1 MLFRLNPSARPI
13 KFIAHKNT
21 INEVTISPLGHL
33 IASCSDDST
42 IKLWKNNIHGFSH
55 LIKIHNAPVK
65 SVNFSSS
72 GKLLISG
79 GKDKK
84 IKIYSISE
92 NKIISSLN
100 NKYNINSVK
109 MSPNGCLI

>member
-1 MLFRLNPSARPI
+1 MLFRLNPSSRPL

-21 INEVTISPLGHL
+21 INEVSISPLGHL

-65 SVNFSSS
+65 SLNFSPS

-79 GKDKK
+79 GNDKK
-84 IKIYSISE
+84 INIFSISQ
-92 NKIISSLN
+92 NKILSSFVFL
-100 NKYNINSVK
+100 YHI
-109 MSPNGCLI
+109 I

>member
-1 MLFRLNPSARPI
+1 MLFRLNPSARAI
-13 KFIAHKNT
+13 KFIAHKNI
-21 INEVTISPLGHL
+21 INEVSINPLGNL

-55 LIKIHNAPVK
+55 LIKIHQSSVK
-65 SVNFSSS
+65 SIDFSPS

-84 IKIYSISE
+84 IKIYFILKIFDLFYWIENAWFNCVGISW
-92 NKIISSLN
+92 IGM
-100 NKYNINSVK
+100 V
-109 MSPNGCLI
+109 

>member
-1 MLFRLNPSARPI
+1 MLFRLNPSSRPL

-21 INEVTISPLGHL
+21 INEVSISPLGHL

-65 SVNFSSS
+65 SVNFSPS
-72 GKLLISG
+72 GKGYYATKANMQAFFGQKAFLAVGTSAG
-79 GKDKK
+79 W
-84 IKIYSISE
+84 
-92 NKIISSLN
+92 
-100 NKYNINSVK
+100 
-109 MSPNGCLI
+109 